1 MFAMPAAWRLAGLGL
16 GFLTPVVG
24 RSRRGFGGFAFALG
38 DATWGRRRHDLGDG
52 ALDNGQERTLIK
64 PG

>member
-1 MFAMPAAWRLAGLGL
+1 MFAMPTAWRLAGLGL

-38 DATWGRRRHDLGDG
+38 DATAGAGAVISATARLTKGRN
-52 ALDNGQERTLIK
+52 A
-64 PG
+64 P